1 LGQDKVRNYKTRKEK
16 NMNRNSLATLALAAG
31 ISVLVSGAASAQP
44 MRVIGAKLEV
54 VPRAYE
60 GACPK
65 LFTFKGSIETSGPGT
80 VKYIFERS
88 DGGIDTIVKTATFTV
103 PPFHVNIPDHT
114 WDLGGPGMTYDGWE
128 RIKILSPNAGFLSN
142 KAEFHLKCTGSKDEK
157 PKPDLIVTSFG
168 FKGPVQ
174 GQGKCQPHSPVYI
187 FEVTVKNQGT
197 APSPSSASLG
207 NKALVQ
213 AMAQDKAGWGN
224 GVFLNAL
231 APGASQT
238 VEIPVYYLMDDP
250 KFMICKAPH
259 PFMAIADPL
268 GLVNESDETNNK
280 KGPIKMGA
288 PADCPKCNQ
297 APEPA
302 TKK

>member
-1 LGQDKVRNYKTRKEK
+1 MSRKTLTVLV
-16 NMNRNSLATLALAAG
+16 LAGLMAF
-31 ISVLVSGAASAQP
+31 VSGAALAQPTPPP

-54 VPRAYE
+54 VPRAFE
-60 GACPK
+60 GQCPK
-65 LFTFKGSIETSGPGT
+65 VFTFKGSIETSGPGV

-88 DGGIDTIVKTATFTV
+88 DGGIDTIVKTVTFTV
-103 PPFHVNIPDHT
+103 PPFHQNIPDQT
-114 WDLGGPGMTYDGWE
+114 WELGGPGMTYDGWE

-142 KAEFHLKCTGSKDEK
+142 KAEFHLKCAGGGGGRE
-157 PKPDLIVTSFG
+157 KPDLIVTSFG
-168 FKGPVQ
+168 FKGPIQ

-213 AMAQDKAGWGN
+213 AMSQDKPGWGN

-250 KFMICKAPH
+250 DFMICKAPH
-259 PFMAIADPL
+259 PFLAIADPL
-268 GLVNESDETNNK
+268 KLVDEADEGNNT
-280 KGPIKMGA
+280 KGPINMGA
-288 PADCPKCNQ
+288 PADCPKCKHQ
-297 APEPA
+297 PPAPA
-302 TKK
+302 GKK